1 MMSVAIILVGVAS
14 LTSCIVSARLFA
26 LAGRT
31 GNPLARLAAI
41 ANSALFCFGFPLAAV
56 SRVPA
61 LDGTYEGS
69 LIFTISMIALSIGMA
84 ALYRFPQLVFRPSRT
99 WAVVLRNTA
108 STAGAIAGAGC
119 AFGVT
124 MARGPTEMLEDT
136 RPWAVG
142 LMVTIA
148 LPFLW
153 NGIESILLYR
163 RMRRRRR
170 LGLPADPVVSHRL
183 LLWACSSWYTVVT
196 LVGVI
201 LIRLEGIPIR
211 SPLPLSMIAVGTLV
225 CLGSSGIAFMMPRAY
240 RVHVVGV
247 PDRAPGS
254 DANRTTGETS

>member
-1 MMSVAIILVGVAS
+1 MTLLAITLVGIAF

-41 ANSALFCFGFPLAAV
+41 ANSAIFCFGFPLAAV
-56 SRVPA
+56 SRAPA

-69 LIFTISMIALSIGMA
+69 LIFTISMMALSIGMA
-84 ALYRFPQLVFRPSRT
+84 ALYRFPQLVFRPSRA
-99 WAVVLRNTA
+99 WAVVLRNVA

-119 AFGVT
+119 AVGVT
-124 MARGPTEMLEDT
+124 MARRPTEMLEAT
-136 RPWAVG
+136 RPWAIG

-153 NGIESILLYR
+153 NGIESVLLYL

-170 LGLPADPVVSHRL
+170 LGLAADPLVGHRL
-183 LLWACSSWYTVVT
+183 LLWACSSWYTVLTVA
-196 LVGVI
+196 GVI
-201 LIRLEGIPIR
+201 LIRLDGTPIR
-211 SPLPLSMIAVGTLV
+211 SPLPLSMIAVCTLV

-240 RVHVVGV
+240 RVHVVGI

-254 DANRTTGETS
+254 DADRTTGETT